1 MTFRSKLIKR
11 MVIKMK
17 KTVSLLLAVIFA
29 AIAICTFAVSAFA
42 EPTDTSTTPEF
53 NLGDWGVTDP
63 TTTTTTKAADNTTTT
78 KAADDTTTT
87 TTKAAESTTEKV
99 STTAGTTLADDTPVD
114 GGSTTAIDDG
124 TTKAPTAAATTKKPA
139 VVDTVI
145 PSTGSSV
152 LVPAVALL
160 ALAAGTVAVIKT
172 KKDN

>member
-1 MTFRSKLIKR
+1 
-11 MVIKMK
+11 MK

-29 AIAICTFAVSAFA
+29 AIAVCTFAVSAFA
-42 EPTDTSTTPEF
+42 EPEDTDTPVVSTE
-53 NLGDWGVTDP
+53 GWVDP
-63 TTTTTTKAADNTTTT
+63 TEAPSTDAPSTDAPSTDAPSTDAPSSEAPSTDAPSTEASSDTNTT
-78 KAADDTTTT
+78 
-87 TTKAAESTTEKV
+87 
-99 STTAGTTLADDTPVD
+99 GTTLADDTPVD

-124 TTKAPTAAATTKKPA
+124 TTKAPATTKKPA